1 MWGASPTFRGRT
13 EVRPHMQPKV
23 SGEMG
28 QVGCH
33 PLQYRHWHTGPTIP
47 WSTAVGASLSEKA
60 GGADQTD
67 ETDLNGYCNRTGD
80 LLGAAPASRRQQKTK
95 PLGLQGWSRCAE
107 TGSYEGQIRRFR
119 SFRPFP
125 HSVAVGDL
133 PAPLN
138 GSPTR
143 TARSTACC

>member
-60 GGADQTD
+60 GGADQPG

-80 LLGAAPASRRQQKTK
+80 LLGAAPASRRQQEQRSF
-95 PLGLQGWSRCAE
+95 GSRGWIRCAE
-107 TGSYEGQIRRFR
+107 GRFVQGAI
-119 SFRPFP
+119 RPFP
-125 HSVAVGDL
+125 VLSV
-133 PAPLN
+133 
-138 GSPTR
+138 
-143 TARSTACC
+143 